1 MGKGIRRKREES
13 ETQQEEVGGGS
24 TLGKKAF
31 LLKVQSLNKQQQPN
45 YRPHPRPS
53 DQNLHCNKISMGFM
67 CIFQFEKH
75 QWRGQPWE
83 SKEDSN
89 GDQNH

>member
-31 LLKVQSLNKQQQPN
+31 LLKVQSLNKQQQLN